1 MVRALSM
8 VVACVFMLCMSAVQ
22 AQAQL
27 GTQEFAQRMSARGG
41 LYHDPMFRG
50 AEVVYRSSGIATQ
63 EAAMASWMR
72 SPLHRSLVT
81 SGKITEVSCSGG
93 VCVGRGPGVSMQRTT
108 TRTRSQ
114 QAFRRGVF
122 GRIR

>member
-8 VVACVFMLCMSAVQ
+8 LVACVFMFCLAAGQ

-72 SPLHRSLVT
+72 SPPHRALVT

-108 TRTRSQ
+108 TTTRSRQ
-114 QAFRRGVF
+114 ISRRGLL
-122 GRIR
+122 GRIW